1 MLQGAV
7 AGDASETKDET
18 QMQMQ
23 CMVVGSSILYVMYE
37 ESKTASP
44 KAHS

>member
-7 AGDASETKDET
+7 AGDASEIGDET

-23 CMVVGSSILYVMYE
+23 CMAVGSSILYVTYE
-37 ESKTASP
+37 ESKSASP